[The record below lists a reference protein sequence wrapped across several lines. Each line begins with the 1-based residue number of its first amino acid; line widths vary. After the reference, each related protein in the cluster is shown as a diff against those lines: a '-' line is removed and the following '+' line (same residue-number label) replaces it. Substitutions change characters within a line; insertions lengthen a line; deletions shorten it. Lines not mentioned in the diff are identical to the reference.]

1 MSNAQHSSRR
11 AKRRRARAAKQA
23 ATEKSV
29 VRRLVLYM
37 VAGVLILGGLIFL
50 VFPSVGVAGAGGI
63 ASVVIFAASAGTPT
77 SWVVPPNPRA
87 PYRALVVAIS
97 GLLFLAFV
105 LVYGVS
111 EQIG

>member
-1 MSNAQHSSRR
+1 M
-11 AKRRRARAAKQA
+11 
-23 ATEKSV
+23 
-29 VRRLVLYM
+29 VRRLVLYT
-37 VAGVLILGGLIFL
+37 VGGVLILGGLIFL

-63 ASVVIFAASAGTPT
+63 ASAVIFGASAGTPT
-77 SWVVPPNPRA
+77 SWVVRPNPRA

-111 EQIG
+111 NMSGE